1 MKMKDQGMSISS
13 LIWRF
18 QPWPMTCLV
27 DIVKA
32 QIPNDTGLAT
42 TMTYHHPVDKPG
54 FWDVTTDLNS
64 EECTYADP
72 QPFYFLHK

>member
-1 MKMKDQGMSISS
+1 
-13 LIWRF
+13 
-18 QPWPMTCLV
+18 MTCLV
-27 DIVKA
+27 DIAKA

-72 QPFYFLHK
+72 QPFYFLHKFSTFHCGHNRGSSRIHA